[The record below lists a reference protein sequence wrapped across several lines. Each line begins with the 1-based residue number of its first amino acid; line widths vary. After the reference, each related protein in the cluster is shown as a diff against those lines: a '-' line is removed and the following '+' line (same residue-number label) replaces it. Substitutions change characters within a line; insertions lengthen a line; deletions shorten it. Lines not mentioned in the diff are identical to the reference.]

1 MQLICAAASDLE
13 SAALCSALHCLG
25 KKEVK
30 RGTIGRCKAQV
41 AAFERLDIPL
51 N

>member
-1 MQLICAAASDLE
+1 MSDLQ
-13 SAALCSALHCLG
+13 SAPLCRALCRLR

-30 RGTIGRCKAQV
+30 KGTNGCCKAQV

>member
-1 MQLICAAASDLE
+1 MSDLE
-13 SAALCSALHCLG
+13 RAPLYSALRRLR

-30 RGTIGRCKAQV
+30 KGTIGRCKAQV

>member
-1 MQLICAAASDLE
+1 MLLICAAMSDLE
-13 SAALCSALHCLG
+13 SAPLYSSFHRLR

-30 RGTIGRCKAQV
+30 KGTNGRCKAQV